1 MEFSNLSVLYFHANN
16 VSKLSEVDKLG
27 SLSNLRTLALHG
39 NPIENSDGYKQ
50 YILSRIP
57 QLKSLDFA
65 TIIKSDRVTADV
77 WKRMISLKKTK
88 SSKKATDET
97 N

>member
-27 SLSNLRTLALHG
+27 SLVNLRSLAVHG
-39 NPIENSDGYKQ
+39 NPIENSEGYKQ
-50 YILSRIP
+50 YVISKIP
-57 QLKSLDFA
+57 QLKTLDFA

-77 WKRMISLKKTK
+77 WKTMISKKPK
-88 SSKKATDET
+88 STKKAADGTE
-97 N
+97 